1 LRFPDLSI
9 STPNNG
15 ENNISSKALP
25 ALAYAI
31 TVDDICSSRSSVPI
45 ISVMYCGKNKVT
57 MFAENI
63 VLAKSKNAHASIGS
77 DKIKLQ
83 VYGFLASCIYF
94 PSSFSKKDMQKT
106 SACPVYYTIFK
117 IKLSLSVRRLNKV

>member
-1 LRFPDLSI
+1 IIIYFLRFPDLSI

-77 DKIKLQ
+77 DKN
-83 VYGFLASCIYF
+83 
-94 PSSFSKKDMQKT
+94 
-106 SACPVYYTIFK
+106 K
-117 IKLSLSVRRLNKV
+117 IAGLRHTCFMYILPFII